1 MMAIEWGGF
10 NGMFIKQL
18 EFFVL
23 GGRMD
28 YPLVN

>member
-1 MMAIEWGGF
+1 MDMMAIEWGGF

-23 GGRMD
+23 GGRKD
-28 YPLVN
+28 